1 MEDNKV
7 EFKNVIATAVGDGIK
22 LTFEIDGKK
31 AGVLVD
37 ASLLEELK
45 QASIAVPVVSDK
57 RALAKLVDLAQRFNL
72 KEYSK

>member
-1 MEDNKV
+1 M
-7 EFKNVIATAVGDGIK
+7 EFKNVVAVAVGDGIK
-22 LTFEIDGKK
+22 VTFEVDNKK

-45 QASIAVPVVSDK
+45 TATIAVPVVSDK
-57 RALAKLVDLAQRFNL
+57 RALAKLVDLAARFNL